1 MVCLFSSERVL
12 TGKGSEQEKKAFG
25 QKTAGFVHAKTVK
38 PEAEAAAVA
47 SLKMRAFA
55 AAAASRASVSL
66 SATATALSGTSS
78 SPSEE
83 EDALVL
89 AAAAAA
95 ADKAATAEAA
105 AAAAAAAAAL
115 GQTQPR
121 TRDPSPISTQT
132 LTAFVGVQSRPV
144 TPRRRALRETW
155 FPSTAGE
162 RERLLAPFQSGSS
175 PSLRHSG
182 IAFRFVVG
190 LSADPGENLLVAE
203 ESRAHD
209 DDIMVLESVR
219 ESYDNLVL
227 KTVAFFS
234 AAVELFPGAAFVI
247 KIDDDVYVRPDN
259 LAFVANQWKEA
270 ERDYV
275 GCLMKGGEAFDNK
288 K

>member
-1 MVCLFSSERVL
+1 MVYLFSSERVL
-12 TGKGSEQEKKAFG
+12 TGKGSEQEKKDFG

-38 PEAEAAAVA
+38 PAAEAAAVA

-78 SPSEE
+78 SPAEE

-89 AAAAAA
+89 AAAAA

-105 AAAAAAAAAL
+105 AASAAAAAAL
-115 GQTQPR
+115 AQTQPR
-121 TRDPSPISTQT
+121 TRDPSPISTQP
-132 LTAFVGVQSRPV
+132 LTAFVGVHSRPV

-175 PSLRHSG
+175 PSLRHRG

-259 LAFVANQWKEA
+259 LAFVATQWEEA

-275 GCLMKGGEAFDNK
+275 GCLMKGGEAFDDK